1 MGVAR
6 ALDDNSDGVGGE
18 WSLIK
23 AQQWQPIQ
31 YTSLFDD
38 DDNAGDNGDVDGKLS
53 LIKAQQWS
61 HTTLR
66 DLSSI

>member
-1 MGVAR
+1 MCDGRDVELCGCVAR

-38 DDNAGDNGDVDGKLS
+38 DE
-53 LIKAQQWS
+53 
-61 HTTLR
+61 
-66 DLSSI
+66 